1 MWPIVQP
8 GIAVGA
14 EIAALVAIGL
24 NASPRAHTTARKS
37 LITPSRY
44 GDGINRVKPAAPFR
58 ANVHFGWKADIK
70 RNRSHHLPPPAF
82 PGSVG
87 TECRRM
93 SRIRSNRL

>member
-44 GDGINRVKPAAPFR
+44 GDGINRVKPAAPFC
-58 ANVHFGWKADIK
+58 ANFHFGWKADI
-70 RNRSHHLPPPAF
+70 RRSRVESPYRVL